1 MFGCGTEWS
10 IIVCCLWSTCTC
22 CSAETVLFCG
32 KCERTVFCLPLHFS
46 PSASAVAADDV
57 DADVDAD
64 ADFAATAK
72 CALAISS
79 SFGSEKVSVFSA
91 ALVRF
96 SSVQRKLVLITSSN
110 NCCCCSA
117 AEAQFAAHTH
127 SLRTLLSPLLSFAVA
142 CFAHWTRLIRHS
154 HCRLRQG
161 QLREGK

>member
-1 MFGCGTEWS
+1 MRNRLVHYCFAYGA
-10 IIVCCLWSTCTC
+10 LAA
-22 CSAETVLFCG
+22 AETVLFCG

-46 PSASAVAADDV
+46 VSASAADDV

-79 SFGSEKVSVFSA
+79 SNCSSFGSEKVSVFSA
-91 ALVRF
+91 VSAVQF
-96 SSVQRKLVLITSSN
+96 SAEEVGSN
-110 NCCCCSA
+110 YQQPQLLLLGGSIR
-117 AEAQFAAHTH
+117 HT
-127 SLRTLLSPLLSFAVA
+127 LRTLLSPLLSFAVA